1 MRERFVLKLGGH
13 VIFSEDG
20 ALKSNTLLS
29 YAKLIRDFWASGKQV
44 HVVVGGGPPARRLI
58 GLLSEVGAGKALQ
71 DIIGIEVSRLNAKL
85 LAYSLI
91 GLGVRARYVEELSA
105 SLILEDEIL
114 VMGGL
119 TPGQSTTTVA
129 ALLAEL
135 IKADKL
141 VVATDV
147 DGIYTSDPKLNPQ
160 AKKLDVVTPQEL
172 MEILRQKHEPGGYQ
186 LIDRT
191 ALEIIAR
198 SNIEVQ
204 VVNGLD
210 PKNVEE
216 ALRGLSVGTTIKPS
230 AAK

>member
-1 MRERFVLKLGGH
+1 M
-13 VIFSEDG
+13 IFSEDG
-20 ALKSNTLLS
+20 VLKSDALLS
-29 YAKLIRDFWASGKQV
+29 YAKLIRDFWANGKQV

-58 GLLSEVGAGKALQ
+58 DLLAELSADKALQ
-71 DIIGIEVSRLNAKL
+71 DIIGIEASRLNAKL

-91 GLGVRARYVEELSA
+91 SLGVRARYIEELSA
-105 SLILEDEIL
+105 SLILEDKIL

-119 TPGQSTTTVA
+119 TPGQSTTAVA

-135 IKADKL
+135 IKANKL

-147 DGIYTSDPKLNPQ
+147 DGIYTSDPKLNSQ

-216 ALRGLSVGTTIKPS
+216 ALKGLSVGTTIKPS

>member
-1 MRERFVLKLGGH
+1 M
-13 VIFSEDG
+13 
-20 ALKSNTLLS
+20 LS

-198 SNIEVQ
+198 SN
-204 VVNGLD
+204 
-210 PKNVEE
+210 
-216 ALRGLSVGTTIKPS
+216 
-230 AAK
+230 